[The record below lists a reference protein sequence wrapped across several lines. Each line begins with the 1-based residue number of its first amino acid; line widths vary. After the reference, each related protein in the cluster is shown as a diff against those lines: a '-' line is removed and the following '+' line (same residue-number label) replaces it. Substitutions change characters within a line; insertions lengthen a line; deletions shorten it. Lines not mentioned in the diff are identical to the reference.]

1 MNTLLIIALEL
12 GKAILVPSMV
22 LVSTMAIGTLLLWS
36 PLQGVGRWI
45 TTIASI
51 IFLVCAMGPL
61 SGLVARPLETR
72 FPPIRQLP
80 NSVQGIILLG
90 GAFEGDLTT
99 EWNQPQLNSHAG
111 RLTAFLGLARQ
122 YPNLQLIFS
131 GGSPAFSD
139 KRWLESDIARD
150 LFASLGVTPDRIL
163 FENRS
168 RNTCENAIYT
178 AQLVKPSE
186 QQMWVLVTSAMDM
199 PRAVGAFRKVGF
211 RILPYPVD
219 YTTGKS
225 LTLKLSPTVARNL
238 GSLDHAIHEWLGLLA
253 YHLMH
258 CSDSLF
264 PGPLPS
270 TRLATPKPNL

>member
-1 MNTLLIIALEL
+1 MDIPLIIALEL

-22 LVSTMAIGTLLLWS
+22 LIATMAIGALMLWS
-36 PLQGVGRWI
+36 PLRGVGQWI

-51 IFLVCAMGPL
+51 ILLVCAIGPL

-72 FPPIRQLP
+72 CPPIRQLP
-80 NSVQGIILLG
+80 DSAQGIILLG
-90 GAFEGDLTT
+90 GAFKGDLTA

-111 RLTAFLGLARQ
+111 RLTAFLALARQ

-186 QQMWVLVTSAMDM
+186 Q
-199 PRAVGAFRKVGF
+199 
-211 RILPYPVD
+211 
-219 YTTGKS
+219 
-225 LTLKLSPTVARNL
+225 
-238 GSLDHAIHEWLGLLA
+238 
-253 YHLMH
+253 
-258 CSDSLF
+258 
-264 PGPLPS
+264 
-270 TRLATPKPNL
+270 